1 MNTELTKETLDI
13 LFKELARQY
22 RKLAGR
28 HAKAEIILIGGAS
41 ILLNYSFRNSTTDA
55 DALIIADQCMKEAI
69 LRTAEIFNLRDDW
82 LNADFTRTT
91 SYSPKIIEHA
101 LYYKIFYNV
110 LEIRTVSP
118 TYLLAMKI
126 RSAREYKNDLSDI
139 VGILHEEMMKGN
151 PISLD
156 ELQQAYYDM
165 YKTTTFPD
173 SSNAILEFLRQET
186 DSQKLYSIIR
196 NKETENNQFITMMDQ
211 LYPDMLKEKGVSQV
225 IEEHHHQNQK

>member
-101 LYYKIFYNV
+101 LYYKTFN
-110 LEIRTVSP
+110 E
-118 TYLLAMKI
+118 A
-126 RSAREYKNDLSDI
+126 
-139 VGILHEEMMKGN
+139 GN
-151 PISLD
+151 GQP
-156 ELQQAYYDM
+156 
-165 YKTTTFPD
+165 K
-173 SSNAILEFLRQET
+173 
-186 DSQKLYSIIR
+186 
-196 NKETENNQFITMMDQ
+196 
-211 LYPDMLKEKGVSQV
+211 V
-225 IEEHHHQNQK
+225 IQHHPE